1 MRAHEVE
8 RSGRFGAQFR
18 DETFDGPGKQA
29 LPPADGKQV
38 VVGGHGGGRVEI
50 ARSTV
55 EHAIDEHQPPEAPL
69 ARTPQR
75 SHPRNLQLPREGP
88 LDADHAVAGD
98 QRPELRGLTPGV
110 EHDDHFVAGVF
121 GRKQVF
127 KLRGVGHAAAKDRDA
142 DAVGSV
148 AVHGA
153 RSGDQQTPVPRPQD
167 GQQQCTGA
175 PRRDDEKQ
183 KQKKFHARERL

>member
-1 MRAHEVE
+1 MGAHEVE

-18 DETFDGPGKQA
+18 DEAFDGPGKQA

-38 VVGGHGGGRVEI
+38 IVGGHGGGRVEI

-75 SHPRNLQLPREGP
+75 PHPRNLQLPREGP

-127 KLRGVGHAAAKDRDA
+127 ELRGVGHAAAKDRDA

-148 AVHGA
+148 AVRGA